1 MVTKSNNFIFG
12 IVKSSLFFV
21 FLSILIISVAKTSSV
36 DAKPKGINILK
47 YEHSSLS
54 APSYLYKDEIRVLMD
69 KLNNATTE
77 AEKPLIYGQL
87 KEIEDEI
94 LAWYKDHEDIEKE
107 EEINEKLE
115 LLSEVIIE
123 NISTKEGKEKFKE
136 TLPFTSIGY
145 DYISHSLE
153 VGIDP
158 KQFSDKKIKK
168 YIKYIRKIVG
178 DEIDL
183 TISRDGYA
191 KKSNSGPL
199 LGCDPVI
206 GGNKVTTSLGS
217 CTLGFKA
224 KYQQKIGFFIAG
236 HCVDG
241 IGKDVGQPNLLT
253 KLGES
258 TFYSEHPNQT
268 NCDCA
273 FIEITEGQGIDPK
286 VFAAG
291 SGFHTVTG
299 TAFPGIGRMVM
310 QYGMASR
317 ASCGSIISQP
327 FLWTFDD
334 GGTVSGLTATDITAT
349 TDGDSGGP
357 VLTSDGTKLLGCIE
371 GRHEVNGNVTR
382 SFFTKASRIRL
393 KLGSTFSWEFN

>member
-1 MVTKSNNFIFG
+1 MIKKSSNFIFG
-12 IVKSSLFFV
+12 IVKSPLFFV

-36 DAKPKGINILK
+36 DAKPKGINIIK
-47 YEHSSLS
+47 YEHSSMS
-54 APSYLYKDEIRVLMD
+54 APSYLYKDEIGVLMD

-77 AEKPLIYGQL
+77 AEKTLIYGQL

-115 LLSEVIIE
+115 LLSEMIIE
-123 NISTKEGKEKFKE
+123 NISTKEGKEKLKE

-153 VGIDP
+153 VAIDP

-183 TISRDGYA
+183 TISRNGYA

-199 LGCDPVI
+199 LACDPVI
-206 GGNKVTTSLGS
+206 GGNKITTSLGS
-217 CTLGFKA
+217 CTVGFKA
-224 KYQQKIGFFIAG
+224 KYQQKIGFFVAG

-241 IGKDVGQPNLLT
+241 IGKNVGQPTLLQ
-253 KLGES
+253 KLGKS
-258 TFYSEHPNQT
+258 TFNSDDSDFT
-268 NCDCA
+268 TCDCA
-273 FIEITEGQGIDPK
+273 FIEITEDQGIDPK

-310 QYGMASR
+310 QYGVVTR
-317 ASCGSIISQP
+317 ARCGSIISQP
-327 FLWTFDD
+327 FLETFDD
-334 GGTVSGLTATDITAT
+334 GSTIGGLAATDIQVAAG
-349 TDGDSGGP
+349 GDSGGP
-357 VLTSDGTKLLGCIE
+357 VLTANGTKLLGSIQ
-371 GRHEVNGNVTR
+371 GWHEEDGDVTR
-382 SFFTKASRIRL
+382 TFFTKASIIRL